1 MAHMNSSHI
10 PDHSESL
17 LFGFSLKSS
26 SFAYSL
32 AMLSGA
38 LLMNGPFVAI
48 TKRTRLSF
56 ILSFR
61 FFDVFG
67 VLEAHEIF
75 DPWEKKT
82 KKEHGTKQ
90 NKKNANCAH

>member
-1 MAHMNSSHI
+1 
-10 PDHSESL
+10 
-17 LFGFSLKSS
+17 
-26 SFAYSL
+26 
-32 AMLSGA
+32 
-38 LLMNGPFVAI
+38 MNGPFVAI

-75 DPWEKKT
+75 DPWENKT
-82 KKEHGTKQ
+82 QKEHGTKQ
-90 NKKNANCAH
+90 QK

>member
-1 MAHMNSSHI
+1 
-10 PDHSESL
+10 
-17 LFGFSLKSS
+17 
-26 SFAYSL
+26 
-32 AMLSGA
+32 
-38 LLMNGPFVAI
+38 MNGPFVAI

-75 DPWEKKT
+75 DPWENKT
-82 KKEHGTKQ
+82 QKEHGTKQ
-90 NKKNANCAH
+90 NKNKREIAPTSIQGHVCWQAHRLVPILPHHRKTTTAACANSMEIKRSL